1 MMKIK
6 IHQISI
12 DRDIN
17 RVMVMSLKATK
28 KFQHADKIDR
38 NIYDEV
44 FSGSVDCRNLG
55 DVFMVFNLYHP
66 EVYRGRSLSVSD
78 VVEVIESETT
88 EPGYYFCDSFCF
100 QKIEF

>member
-17 RVMVMSLKATK
+17 RVMFMSLKATK
-28 KFQHADKIDR
+28 EFQPTNKIDR

-44 FSGSVDCRNLG
+44 FSGIVDCRNLE
-55 DVFMVFNLYHP
+55 DVFMMFNLYHP
-66 EVYRGRSLSVSD
+66 EGYRGRSLSVSD

-88 EPGYYFCDSFCF
+88 EPGYYFCDRFCF
-100 QKIEF
+100 QKIKF